1 MPDPGRFLNFFGN
14 PIVRVAGAAKE
25 SKPGLQFSES
35 LWAQGN
41 AEAAIR
47 AEGLTKSDTP
57 TRTTWSSM
65 RLFIEQCSDRRGDL
79 HLPRNLCKTFSRLFP
94 MNGPSHSF

>member
-47 AEGLTKSDTP
+47 AEGLTKSDTQ
-57 TRTTWSSM
+57 RV
-65 RLFIEQCSDRRGDL
+65 RRGL
-79 HLPRNLCKTFSRLFP
+79 LCGYSLSSVQTGVETYIFQEICAKHSAVYSR
-94 MNGPSHSF
+94 